1 MPVKGVWLVVYG
13 FGERKT
19 PEAFVKSCDRFITL
33 EVLQPSPEP
42 TPGTLNAQNVGVSE
56 DDKKVASEAK
66 NGQSTEL
73 GTQVAKK
80 KTASVIRKGP
90 ALPAN
95 GAVSP
100 SPLKPDKT
108 QVALVKSAYLA
119 TAGED
124 GWANLASFGV
134 QILRLSPSFD
144 PRTFGCSKLGDFVE
158 STDLFEIKKIPSPK
172 SPLSFSWHIKWK

>member
-1 MPVKGVWLVVYG
+1 M
-13 FGERKT
+13 
-19 PEAFVKSCDRFITL
+19 
-33 EVLQPSPEP
+33 
-42 TPGTLNAQNVGVSE
+42 
-56 DDKKVASEAK
+56 
-66 NGQSTEL
+66 
-73 GTQVAKK
+73 
-80 KTASVIRKGP
+80 IRKGP